1 MKNKRENKMN
11 KSHKILF
18 ILASLIVVVLAGLFS
33 NIKTVPG
40 IEIISIAIV
49 VVILA
54 VIFIGKYLKITKD
67 AKKGLTIED
76 ERSRKVL
83 LLTGAKSFQIS
94 MWYLFVLIWVSGVL
108 DIITLNAT
116 TALVSAMVGMAV
128 IFGITWLWANKQE
141 DLDIAV
147 RF

>member
-1 MKNKRENKMN
+1 MKTKKIN

-18 ILASLIVVVLAGLFS
+18 IVTSLIVLALLGLFVS
-33 NIKTVPG
+33 MKNVSG
-40 IEIISIAIV
+40 IEPTFIAII

-54 VIFIGKYLKITKD
+54 VIVISKNLKNVKD

-83 LLTGAKSFQIS
+83 LLTGAKSFQVSI
-94 MWYLFVLIWVSGVL
+94 WYLLILMWVSSVL
-108 DIITLNAT
+108 NIITLNT
-116 TALVSAMVGMAV
+116 EQALGFGIVGMAI
-128 IFGITWLWANKQE
+128 IFGIMWLWANKQE
-141 DLDIAV
+141 DLDKVV

>member
-11 KSHKILF
+11 KPYKILL
-18 ILASLIVVVLAGLFS
+18 ILASLVVVVLVGLFS
-33 NIKTVPG
+33 NIKRVPG
-40 IEIISIAIV
+40 IEIISIAII

-54 VIFIGKYLKITKD
+54 VIFIGKYLKTTKD

-83 LLTGAKSFQIS
+83 LLTGAKAFQIS

-108 DIITLNAT
+108 DIITLNAS
-116 TALVSAMVGMAV
+116 TALASAMVGMAI